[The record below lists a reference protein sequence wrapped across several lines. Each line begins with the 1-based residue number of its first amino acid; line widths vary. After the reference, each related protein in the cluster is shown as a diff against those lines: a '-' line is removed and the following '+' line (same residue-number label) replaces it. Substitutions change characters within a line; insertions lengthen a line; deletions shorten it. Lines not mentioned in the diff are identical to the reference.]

1 MHKRY
6 NIMVFTHLIPVRVTS
21 GQREEVLI
29 GCLYIFG
36 YLELLIGFPHLIAI
50 EVTSGQ
56 CDRGRGAITSIHSG
70 VNCHSKREGSDGPTG
85 GVGTVTAEKNR
96 KTPLL

>member
-1 MHKRY
+1 
-6 NIMVFTHLIPVRVTS
+6 MVFTHLIPVQVTS
-21 GQREEVLI
+21 GQCEEVLI
-29 GCLYIFG
+29 GCLYMLIG

-56 CDRGRGAITSIHSG
+56 CDRGRGTITSIHSG

-96 KTPLL
+96 KPPLL